1 MQRLKISM
9 KGLDAAANFVPYTF
23 GGLNWQRFLYDYT
36 LDADNTP
43 YTQEILVGTTTSVT
57 QVNIGNK
64 KFIYPLP
71 IKHVT
76 VIDGVMRGFVK
87 IKFKTDNASY
97 KAYLEKIAIAVKA
110 VDSDGTERT
119 IETHSIS
126 VSLDTIST
134 TGETKSIP
142 FFFDIENQELQY
154 NERIVIQITLYGKVA
169 SGGTGTYYL
178 NCEINKEDLLVIVPI
193 V

>member
-1 MQRLKISM
+1 MQRFRISV
-9 KGLDAAANFVPYTF
+9 KGLDASANFVPYTF
-23 GGLNWQRFLYDYT
+23 GGSNWQYFLYDYT

-76 VIDGVMRGFVK
+76 VIDGVIRGFVK
-87 IKFKTDNASY
+87 VKFKTDNASY
-97 KAYLEKIAIAVKA
+97 KAYLEKIAITVIAI
-110 VDSDGTERT
+110 DTDGSERT
-119 IETHSIS
+119 IKRHAIS
-126 VSLDTIST
+126 VSLDTISI
-134 TGETKSIP
+134 TGDTKSIP
-142 FFFDIENQELQY
+142 FFFDIANEELQY
-154 NERIVIQITLYGKVA
+154 NERIIIQITLYGKVA

-178 NCEINKEDLLVIVPI
+178 NCEINKEDLLVIIPI